1 MDTGFLFL
9 LGVYLVPLAF
19 VSAVSAWADGRRPA
33 VALGLA
39 GVGIALAVI
48 ASVLRPD
55 GVYGLSD
62 IPLLTIELIARI
74 WRAF

>member
-19 VSAVSAWADGRRPA
+19 VSAVSAWADGRRPTVA
-33 VALGLA
+33 VGLA
-39 GVGIALAVI
+39 AFGVALAVI

-62 IPLLTIELIARI
+62 IPVLTIELFTRI

>member
-19 VSAVSAWADGRRPA
+19 VSAVSAWADGRRPV
-33 VALGLA
+33 VAIGLA
-39 GVGIALAVI
+39 GAGVALAVI

-62 IPLLTIELIARI
+62 IPLLTIDLLARI